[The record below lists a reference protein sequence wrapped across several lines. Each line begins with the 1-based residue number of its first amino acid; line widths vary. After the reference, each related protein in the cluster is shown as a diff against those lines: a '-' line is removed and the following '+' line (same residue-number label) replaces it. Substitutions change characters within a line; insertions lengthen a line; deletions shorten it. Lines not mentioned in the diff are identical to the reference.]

1 MLIRPTKR
9 LMGASPIKRVVG
21 ASHTRGVSMIEVLVA
36 LLILT
41 IGLLGVAGIQTQM
54 QTAQLE
60 AYQRSQAIVLMQDM
74 IDRINANRRNVAS
87 YVTGSTP
94 LGTLNTTAC
103 SATTTIAQKDMC
115 EWSKLLEGAAEVTG
129 GNKVGAM
136 IGARGCITLPVS
148 TMPRQA
154 IVSVVWQ
161 GITPTVTPAATSC
174 GSGSYGDDK
183 TRRAMVAS
191 IVIGCLQNNPTT
203 GVCVTP

>member
-1 MLIRPTKR
+1 MLIRI
-9 LMGASPIKRVVG
+9 SE
-21 ASHTRGVSMIEVLVA
+21 RGVSMIEVLVA

-74 IDRINANRRNVAS
+74 IDRINANRKNAAN

-94 LGTLNTTAC
+94 LGTSNTTAC
-103 SATTTIAQKDMC
+103 TTTTTTAQKDMC
-115 EWSKLLEGAAEVTG
+115 AWSELLVGASEVSSG
-129 GNKVGAM
+129 SKVGAM
-136 IGARGCITLPVS
+136 NEARGCITLPVA
-148 TMPRQA
+148 TMPRQV

-161 GITPTVTPAATSC
+161 GITPTLAPAATSC
-174 GSGSYGDDK
+174 GSGSYTDDK

-203 GVCVTP
+203 GVCTTP